1 MRTLRTIQWNL
12 RDGSTGIE
20 LLSAVYKILLFMTW
34 LSGQFNPESI
44 IFVLIANIKPSA
56 WFLLGLGIV
65 HCIAWTQPAT
75 GRMKAIRKFCSCFGI
90 AIWMSF
96 LYDIGQATKGV
107 SAISILLLLIVF
119 FLLYAV
125 FRRAYPPVL

>member
-1 MRTLRTIQWNL
+1 MQTLRTIHWNL

-34 LSGQFNPESI
+34 QSGRFNPESV

-65 HCIAWTQPAT
+65 HCFAWTQPPTRWMLA
-75 GRMKAIRKFCSCFGI
+75 ARKFCSCFGI

-96 LYDIGQATKGV
+96 LYDIAQATTGV
-107 SAISILLLLIVF
+107 SAISILLLLIVL
-119 FLLYAV
+119 FLGFAV
-125 FRRAYPPVL
+125 FRRVYPPVV